1 MFYFPMRK
9 VDWMEDHSLMKKLIF
24 LFLLIILAI
33 NLFSEEAIFI
43 SQKNPPVNMEAIKNQ
58 DYFYIN
64 VDYLSKYDSMVM
76 NRTSRIMYIIYNKN
90 VLEISLND
98 YYSKINFINKYNNSV
113 LIIDENVYI
122 REDVLST
129 FLQLNNFKDI
139 DNIFFYSEIPKIT
152 ACNASTSEIKIEFN
166 SYLSEDSITL
176 TRITK
181 DGDYLLSI
189 KPVAPMES
197 IPNNLDYSYSNN
209 TAYLKFK
216 SDFNYEVN
224 LNGKNLSIII
234 DEKVISTSTDTD
246 KSTSENEG
254 LQYIE
259 KTEELNGQRLKIYQ
273 LIVDP
278 KIYQIKVDL
287 NNLGTRSDVYSF
299 LKEKNPIFSVNASF
313 FDPQTLEPVGN
324 IISDGAL
331 LHLSS
336 YSRPALI
343 IGTNFLDI
351 DYIKLEYQLNID
363 NLLFWIKSIN
373 STWKGDVKL
382 YTHHYKG
389 NITETEENY
398 VFFLIDENNRII
410 SKNKTTP
417 SEGEKL
423 ILVDKKY
430 EKYLEN
436 ISLGTKVDF
445 TLNKSENLT
454 NDPTLLL
461 EGGPI
466 LIHSKYTQEQ
476 LDAEKKSYSN
486 GIIYGKAPRTVVAI
500 DKEQNINLMVIEG
513 LDNPE
518 TGLTYDETRNL
529 LFKIGE
535 FEVAM
540 MLDGGSSSIVYYEGE
555 IQNFKNEKTRN
566 YIPVLLSVYK
576 KIP

>member
-1 MFYFPMRK
+1 
-9 VDWMEDHSLMKKLIF
+9 MKKLIF
-24 LFLLIILAI
+24 LFFLTIIAI

-43 SQKNPPVNMEAIKNQ
+43 SQKTPPLRMEAIKNQ

-64 VDYLSKYDSMVM
+64 VDYLSKFDNMVI

-98 YYSKINFINKYNNSV
+98 YYSKINFINKYNDSV
-113 LIIDENVYI
+113 LIVDESVYI
-122 REDVLST
+122 REDVLSI
-129 FLQLNNFKDI
+129 FLQLNKFKDI
-139 DNIFFYSEIPKIT
+139 NTIFFYSEIPKIT
-152 ACNASTSEIKIEFN
+152 NFTVSTSEIKIEFN

-176 TRITK
+176 TKIAK
-181 DGDYLLSI
+181 DGDYLLSL
-189 KPVAPMES
+189 KPVAPMER
-197 IPNNLDYSYSNN
+197 IPNNIDYSYSNN
-209 TAYLKFK
+209 TAYLRFK
-216 SDFNYEVN
+216 SDFNYDVN

-234 DEKVISTSTDTD
+234 DKKATSTSTETD
-246 KSTSENEG
+246 KTTSENKG
-254 LQYIE
+254 FHYIE
-259 KTEELNGQRLKIYQ
+259 RTEELNGQRLKIYQ

-278 KIYQIKVDL
+278 KRYQIKVDL

-299 LKEKNPIFSVNASF
+299 LKDKNPIFSVNASF

-324 IISDGAL
+324 IISEGTL

-343 IGTNFLDI
+343 IGPNFLDI
-351 DYIKLEYQLNID
+351 DYIKLEYQINID

-389 NITETEENY
+389 SITETEDDY
-398 VFFLIDENNRII
+398 VFLLIDENNRIV
-410 SKNKTTP
+410 SKSRKTP

-423 ILVDKKY
+423 ILIDKKY
-430 EKYLEN
+430 EKYMEN
-436 ISLGTKVDF
+436 ISLGTKVNF
-445 TLNKSENLT
+445 TLNKSENLSI
-454 NDPTLLL
+454 DPALLL

-466 LIHSKYTQEQ
+466 LIHSKYTQDQ

-500 DKEQNINLMVIEG
+500 DKDGNINLMVIEG

-540 MLDGGSSSIVYYEGE
+540 MLDGGSSSIVYYKGE
-555 IQNFKNEKTRN
+555 IQNFKNGKTRN
-566 YIPVLLSVYK
+566 YIPVLLSVYEK
-576 KIP
+576 MP

>member
-1 MFYFPMRK
+1 M
-9 VDWMEDHSLMKKLIF
+9 MKKLIF

-43 SQKNPPVNMEAIKNQ
+43 SQNNPPLSMEAIKNQ

-64 VDYLSKYDSMVM
+64 VEHLSKYDSMVM

-98 YYSKINFINKYNNSV
+98 YYSKINFINKYNDSV
-113 LIIDENVYI
+113 LIVDESVYI
-122 REDVLST
+122 REDVLSI
-129 FLQLNNFKDI
+129 FLQLNKFKDI
-139 DNIFFYSEIPKIT
+139 NTIFFYSEIPKIT
-152 ACNASTSEIKIEFN
+152 NFTVSTSEIKIEFN

-176 TRITK
+176 TKIAK
-181 DGDYLLSI
+181 DGDYLLSL
-189 KPVAPMES
+189 KPVAPMER
-197 IPNNLDYSYSNN
+197 IPNNIDYSYSNN
-209 TAYLKFK
+209 TAYLRFK
-216 SDFNYEVN
+216 SDFNYDVN

-234 DEKVISTSTDTD
+234 DKKATSTSTETD
-246 KSTSENEG
+246 KTTSENKG
-254 LQYIE
+254 FHYIE
-259 KTEELNGQRLKIYQ
+259 RTEELNGQRLKIYQ

-278 KIYQIKVDL
+278 KRYQIKVDL

-299 LKEKNPIFSVNASF
+299 LKDKNPIFSVNASF

-324 IISDGAL
+324 IISEGTL

-343 IGTNFLDI
+343 IGPNFLDI
-351 DYIKLEYQLNID
+351 DYIKLEYQINID

-389 NITETEENY
+389 SITETEDDY
-398 VFFLIDENNRII
+398 VFLLIDENNRIV
-410 SKNKTTP
+410 SKSRKTP

-423 ILVDKKY
+423 ILIDKKY
-430 EKYLEN
+430 EKYMEN
-436 ISLGTKVDF
+436 ISLGTKVNF
-445 TLNKSENLT
+445 TLNKSENLSI
-454 NDPTLLL
+454 DPALLL

-466 LIHSKYTQEQ
+466 LIHSKYTQDQ

-500 DKEQNINLMVIEG
+500 DKDGNINLMVIEG

-540 MLDGGSSSIVYYEGE
+540 MLDGGSSSIVYYKGE
-555 IQNFKNEKTRN
+555 IQNFKNGKTRN
-566 YIPVLLSVYK
+566 YIPVLLSVYEK
-576 KIP
+576 MP

>member
-1 MFYFPMRK
+1 
-9 VDWMEDHSLMKKLIF
+9 MKKLIF
-24 LFLLIILAI
+24 LFFLIIIAI

-43 SQKNPPVNMEAIKNQ
+43 SQKNSPLSMEAIKNQ

-64 VDYLSKYDSMVM
+64 VEHLSKYDNMVM

-98 YYSKINFINKYNNSV
+98 YYSKINFIDKYNNSV

-122 REDVLST
+122 REDVLSI
-129 FLQLNNFKDI
+129 FLQLNSFKDI
-139 DNIFFYSEIPKIT
+139 DTIFFYSEIPKIT
-152 ACNASTSEIKIEFN
+152 TCNASTSEIEIGFN
-166 SYLSEDSITL
+166 SYLSDNSITL
-176 TRITK
+176 TKITK

-224 LNGKNLSIII
+224 LNKKNLSIII
-234 DEKVISTSTDTD
+234 DEKAISTNHDTD
-246 KSTSENEG
+246 MDKTISENTG

-259 KTEELNGQRLKIYQ
+259 RTEELNGQRLKIYQ

-278 KIYQIKVDL
+278 KRYQIKVDL

-299 LKEKNPIFSVNASF
+299 LKDKNPIFSVNASF

-324 IISDGAL
+324 IISDSTL

-351 DYIKLEYQLNID
+351 DYIKLEYQINID

-389 NITETEENY
+389 TITETEEDY

-410 SKNKTTP
+410 SKSKTAP

-430 EKYLEN
+430 EKYLED

-445 TLNKSENLT
+445 TLNKSENLSI
-454 NDPTLLL
+454 DPVLLL

-500 DKEQNINLMVIEG
+500 DKDQNINLMVIEG
-513 LDNPE
+513 LNNSE

-540 MLDGGSSSIVYYEGE
+540 MLDGGSSSIVYYEGK

-566 YIPVLLSVYK
+566 YIPVLLSVYE

>member
-1 MFYFPMRK
+1 M
-9 VDWMEDHSLMKKLIF
+9 MKKLIF
-24 LFLLIILAI
+24 LFFLTIIAI

-43 SQKNPPVNMEAIKNQ
+43 SQKTPPLRMEAIKNQ

-64 VDYLSKYDSMVM
+64 VDYLSKFDNMVI

-98 YYSKINFINKYNNSV
+98 YYSKINFINKYNDSV
-113 LIIDENVYI
+113 LIVDESVYI
-122 REDVLST
+122 REDVLSI
-129 FLQLNNFKDI
+129 FLQLNKFKDI
-139 DNIFFYSEIPKIT
+139 NTIFFYSEIPKIT
-152 ACNASTSEIKIEFN
+152 NFTVSTSEIKIEFN

-176 TRITK
+176 TKIAK
-181 DGDYLLSI
+181 DGDYLLSL
-189 KPVAPMES
+189 KPVAPMER
-197 IPNNLDYSYSNN
+197 IPNNIDYSYSNN
-209 TAYLKFK
+209 TAYLRFK
-216 SDFNYEVN
+216 SDFNYDVN

-234 DEKVISTSTDTD
+234 DKKATSTSTETD
-246 KSTSENEG
+246 KTTSENKG
-254 LQYIE
+254 FHYIE
-259 KTEELNGQRLKIYQ
+259 RTEELNGQRLKIYQ

-278 KIYQIKVDL
+278 KRYQIKVDL

-299 LKEKNPIFSVNASF
+299 LKDKNPIFSVNASF

-324 IISDGAL
+324 IISEGTL

-343 IGTNFLDI
+343 IGPNFLDI
-351 DYIKLEYQLNID
+351 DYIKLEYQINID

-389 NITETEENY
+389 SITETEDDY
-398 VFFLIDENNRII
+398 VFLLIDENNRIV
-410 SKNKTTP
+410 SKSRKTP

-423 ILVDKKY
+423 ILIDKKY
-430 EKYLEN
+430 EKYMEN
-436 ISLGTKVDF
+436 ISLGTKVNF
-445 TLNKSENLT
+445 TLNKSENLSI
-454 NDPTLLL
+454 DPALLL

-466 LIHSKYTQEQ
+466 LIHSKYTQDQ

-500 DKEQNINLMVIEG
+500 DKDGNINLMVIEG

-540 MLDGGSSSIVYYEGE
+540 MLDGGSSSIVYYKGE
-555 IQNFKNEKTRN
+555 IQNFKNGKTRN
-566 YIPVLLSVYK
+566 YIPVLLSVYEK
-576 KIP
+576 MP

>member
-1 MFYFPMRK
+1 MSYFPMRK

-152 ACNASTSEIKIEFN
+152 TCNVSTSEIKIEFN

-234 DEKVISTSTDTD
+234 DKKAISNITDTD

-259 KTEELNGQRLKIYQ
+259 K
-273 LIVDP
+273 P
-278 KIYQIKVDL
+278 K
-287 NNLGTRSDVYSF
+287 N
-299 LKEKNPIFSVNASF
+299 
-313 FDPQTLEPVGN
+313 
-324 IISDGAL
+324 
-331 LHLSS
+331 
-336 YSRPALI
+336 
-343 IGTNFLDI
+343 
-351 DYIKLEYQLNID
+351 
-363 NLLFWIKSIN
+363 
-373 STWKGDVKL
+373 
-382 YTHHYKG
+382 
-389 NITETEENY
+389 
-398 VFFLIDENNRII
+398 
-410 SKNKTTP
+410 
-417 SEGEKL
+417 
-423 ILVDKKY
+423 
-430 EKYLEN
+430 
-436 ISLGTKVDF
+436 
-445 TLNKSENLT
+445 
-454 NDPTLLL
+454 
-461 EGGPI
+461 
-466 LIHSKYTQEQ
+466 
-476 LDAEKKSYSN
+476 
-486 GIIYGKAPRTVVAI
+486 
-500 DKEQNINLMVIEG
+500 
-513 LDNPE
+513 
-518 TGLTYDETRNL
+518 
-529 LFKIGE
+529 
-535 FEVAM
+535 
-540 MLDGGSSSIVYYEGE
+540 
-555 IQNFKNEKTRN
+555 
-566 YIPVLLSVYK
+566 
-576 KIP
+576 

>member
-1 MFYFPMRK
+1 
-9 VDWMEDHSLMKKLIF
+9 MKKLIF
-24 LFLLIILAI
+24 LFFLTIIAI

-43 SQKNPPVNMEAIKNQ
+43 SQKTPPLRMEAIKNQ

-64 VDYLSKYDSMVM
+64 VDYLSKFDNMVI

-98 YYSKINFINKYNNSV
+98 YYSKINFINKYNDSV
-113 LIIDENVYI
+113 LIVDESVYI
-122 REDVLST
+122 REDVLSI
-129 FLQLNNFKDI
+129 FLQLNKFKDI
-139 DNIFFYSEIPKIT
+139 NTIFFYSEIPKIT
-152 ACNASTSEIKIEFN
+152 NFTVSTSEIKIEFN

-176 TRITK
+176 TKIAK
-181 DGDYLLSI
+181 DGDYLLSL
-189 KPVAPMES
+189 KPVAPMER
-197 IPNNLDYSYSNN
+197 IPNNIDYSYSNN
-209 TAYLKFK
+209 TAYLRFK
-216 SDFNYEVN
+216 SDFNYDVN

-234 DEKVISTSTDTD
+234 DKKATSTSTETD
-246 KSTSENEG
+246 KTTSVNKG
-254 LQYIE
+254 FHYIE
-259 KTEELNGQRLKIYQ
+259 RTEELNGQRLKIYQ

-278 KIYQIKVDL
+278 KRYQIKVDL

-299 LKEKNPIFSVNASF
+299 LKDKNPIFSVNASF

-324 IISDGAL
+324 IISEGTL

-343 IGTNFLDI
+343 IGPNFLDI
-351 DYIKLEYQLNID
+351 DYIKLEYQINID

-389 NITETEENY
+389 SITETEDDY
-398 VFFLIDENNRII
+398 VFLLIDENNRIV
-410 SKNKTTP
+410 SKSRKTP

-423 ILVDKKY
+423 ILIDKKY
-430 EKYLEN
+430 EKYMEN
-436 ISLGTKVDF
+436 ISLGTKVNF
-445 TLNKSENLT
+445 TLNKSENLSI
-454 NDPTLLL
+454 DPALLL

-466 LIHSKYTQEQ
+466 LIHSKYTQDQ

-500 DKEQNINLMVIEG
+500 DKDGNINLMVIEG

-540 MLDGGSSSIVYYEGE
+540 MLDGGSSSIVYYKGE
-555 IQNFKNEKTRN
+555 IQNFKNGKTRN
-566 YIPVLLSVYK
+566 YIPVLLSVYEK
-576 KIP
+576 MP

>member
-1 MFYFPMRK
+1 
-9 VDWMEDHSLMKKLIF
+9 MKKLIF
-24 LFLLIILAI
+24 LFFLIIMSI

-43 SQKNPPVNMEAIKNQ
+43 SQKTPPLRMEAIKNQ
-58 DYFYIN
+58 GYFYIN
-64 VDYLSKYDSMVM
+64 VDYLSKYDNMVI

-98 YYSKINFINKYNNSV
+98 YYSKINFINKYNDSV
-113 LIIDENVYI
+113 LIVDESVYI
-122 REDVLST
+122 REDVLSI
-129 FLQLNNFKDI
+129 FLQLNKFKDI
-139 DNIFFYSEIPKIT
+139 NIIFFYSEIPKIT
-152 ACNASTSEIKIEFN
+152 NSTVSTSEIQIEFN

-176 TRITK
+176 TKIAK

-197 IPNNLDYSYSNN
+197 IPNNIDYSYSNN
-209 TAYLKFK
+209 TAYLRFK
-216 SDFNYEVN
+216 SDFNYDVN

-234 DEKVISTSTDTD
+234 DKKAISTSTDTD
-246 KSTSENEG
+246 KPTSENEG
-254 LQYIE
+254 LQYVE
-259 KTEELNGQRLKIYQ
+259 RTEELNGQRLKIYQ

-278 KIYQIKVDL
+278 KTYQIKVDL

-299 LKEKNPIFSVNASF
+299 LKDKNPIFSVNASF

-324 IISDGAL
+324 IISEGTL

-343 IGTNFLDI
+343 IWSNFLDI
-351 DYIKLEYQLNID
+351 DYIKLEYQINID

-389 NITETEENY
+389 SINETEDDY
-398 VFFLIDENNRII
+398 VFFLINENNRIV
-410 SKNKTTP
+410 SKSRKTP

-423 ILVDKKY
+423 ILIDKKY
-430 EKYLEN
+430 EKYMEN
-436 ISLGTKVDF
+436 ISLGTKVNF
-445 TLNKSENLT
+445 TLNKSENLS
-454 NDPTLLL
+454 NDPFLLL

-500 DKEQNINLMVIEG
+500 DKDRNINLMVIEG
-513 LDNPE
+513 FDNPE

-540 MLDGGSSSIVYYEGE
+540 MLDGGSSSIVYYKGE
-555 IQNFKNEKTRN
+555 IQNFKNGKTRN
-566 YIPVLLSVYK
+566 YIPVLLSVYENT
-576 KIP
+576 P

>member
-1 MFYFPMRK
+1 
-9 VDWMEDHSLMKKLIF
+9 MKKLIF

-43 SQKNPPVNMEAIKNQ
+43 SQNNPPLSMEAIKNQ

-64 VDYLSKYDSMVM
+64 VEHLSKYDSMVM

-98 YYSKINFINKYNNSV
+98 YYSKINFINKYNDSV
-113 LIIDENVYI
+113 LIVDESVYI
-122 REDVLST
+122 REDVLSI
-129 FLQLNNFKDI
+129 FLQLNKFKDI
-139 DNIFFYSEIPKIT
+139 NTIFFYSEIPKIT
-152 ACNASTSEIKIEFN
+152 NFTVSTSEIKIEFN

-176 TRITK
+176 TKIAK
-181 DGDYLLSI
+181 DGDYLLSL
-189 KPVAPMES
+189 KPVAPMER
-197 IPNNLDYSYSNN
+197 IPNNIDYSYSNN
-209 TAYLKFK
+209 TAYLRFK
-216 SDFNYEVN
+216 SDFNYDVN

-234 DEKVISTSTDTD
+234 DKKATSTSTETD
-246 KSTSENEG
+246 KTTSENKG
-254 LQYIE
+254 FHYIE
-259 KTEELNGQRLKIYQ
+259 RTEELNGQRLKIYQ

-278 KIYQIKVDL
+278 KRYQIKVDL

-299 LKEKNPIFSVNASF
+299 LKDKNPIFSVNASF

-324 IISDGAL
+324 IISEGTL

-343 IGTNFLDI
+343 IGPNFLDI
-351 DYIKLEYQLNID
+351 DYIKLEYQINID

-389 NITETEENY
+389 SITETEDDY
-398 VFFLIDENNRII
+398 VFLLIDENNRIV
-410 SKNKTTP
+410 SKSRKTP

-423 ILVDKKY
+423 ILIDKKY
-430 EKYLEN
+430 EKYMEN
-436 ISLGTKVDF
+436 ISLGTKVNF
-445 TLNKSENLT
+445 TLNKSENLSI
-454 NDPTLLL
+454 DPALLL

-466 LIHSKYTQEQ
+466 LIHSKYTQDQ

-500 DKEQNINLMVIEG
+500 DKDGNINLMVIEG

-540 MLDGGSSSIVYYEGE
+540 MLDGGSSSIVYYKGE
-555 IQNFKNEKTRN
+555 IQNFKNGKTRN
-566 YIPVLLSVYK
+566 YIPVLLSVYEK
-576 KIP
+576 MP